1 MLIESRF
8 DLIDS
13 VISAMRGQSERM
25 LNIIS
30 GVDNP
35 ATNVPDITG
44 TGNYMDSEPGSS
56 GRRSLIDMDNEPVRM
71 TNLLVAAKAYE
82 ANVGVL
88 GRYKQMTETK
98 LELLG

>member
-8 DLIDS
+8 NLIDS
-13 VISAMRGQSERM
+13 VISAMRGQRKNM
-25 LNIIS
+25 PNIIS

-35 ATNVPDITG
+35 RTNVPDITG
-44 TGNYMDSEPGSS
+44 TESDMGAETGVWSHEGLFN
-56 GRRSLIDMDNEPVRM
+56 MDNVPVRM

-88 GRYKQMTETK
+88 GRYKQMTEIK

>member
-13 VISAMRGQSERM
+13 VISAMRGQRKNM
-25 LNIIS
+25 PDIITD
-30 GVDNP
+30 VDSP
-35 ATNVPDITG
+35 ATNVPDITHAESDMG
-44 TGNYMDSEPGSS
+44 AGIGIGSH
-56 GRRSLIDMDNEPVRM
+56 GGLFDLDNVPVRM

-82 ANVGVL
+82 SNIGVL

>member
-1 MLIESRF
+1 MPIESRF

-13 VISAMRGQSERM
+13 VISAMRGQCKNM
-25 LNIIS
+25 PDIIT

-35 ATNVPDITG
+35 RKNVPDITHAESDMGAG
-44 TGNYMDSEPGSS
+44 TGVRSHGGLFDLDSV
-56 GRRSLIDMDNEPVRM
+56 PVRM
-71 TNLLVAAKAYE
+71 TNLLVAAQTYE
-82 ANVGVL
+82 ANVGLL